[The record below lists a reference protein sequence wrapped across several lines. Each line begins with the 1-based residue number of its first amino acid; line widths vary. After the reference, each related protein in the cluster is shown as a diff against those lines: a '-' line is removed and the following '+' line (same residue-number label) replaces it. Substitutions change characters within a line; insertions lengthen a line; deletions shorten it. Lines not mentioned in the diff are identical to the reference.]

1 MGEVEN
7 SISKCR
13 MIFFMS
19 NHIKI
24 LVSLIAALILNV
36 QVLHAAEVDK
46 ITIQGNKSI
55 SNETIKIFGDV
66 KKGDYSERDIN
77 LLIKKLYETGF
88 FSSVS
93 AEVKNKNLYINVK
106 EFPLINQ
113 IVFKGEKAKKYLE
126 KLDEYLTLKESVSF
140 SKDKLNRDV
149 KTIKEFYKQAGYY
162 FVDLNVDIEELSDD
176 KVNVIYNLVKGK
188 KAKISKIY
196 FVGDK
201 KVRDKKL
208 REIITS
214 EENRFWKVISSGK
227 FLNEQRIKLD
237 ERLLQNYYINSGYY
251 EAQVKSSSVEYQE
264 GDGFAL
270 TFSIEAGKRYKF
282 KKVSI
287 DVVDGIDKKYFV
299 ELNEPL
305 LKVVGKYYS
314 RTKLQKVLDQI
325 DKLTVRKELQFINH
339 RLLETLEGDD
349 IVVKI
354 EIFEGPK
361 FFVEKVNIVG
371 NNITNDSVIRSEM
384 IVDEGD
390 PYSEVLLTRSVN
402 NIKAKRIFAT
412 VDSKTLPGSE
422 SGRKIIEIKVEE
434 QATGEIAAGAG
445 VVTQG
450 TTIGGAL
457 TENNFLG
464 RGIKLETMLEISE

>member
-13 MIFFMS
+13 MNFFMP

-24 LVSLIAALILNV
+24 LVTLIIALILNA
-36 QVLHAAEVDK
+36 LFLYAAEVDK

-66 KKGDYSERDIN
+66 KKGNYSERDIN

-214 EENRFWKVISSGK
+214 EENRFWKAS
-227 FLNEQRIKLD
+227 
-237 ERLLQNYYINSGYY
+237 
-251 EAQVKSSSVEYQE
+251 
-264 GDGFAL
+264 
-270 TFSIEAGKRYKF
+270 
-282 KKVSI
+282 
-287 DVVDGIDKKYFV
+287 
-299 ELNEPL
+299 
-305 LKVVGKYYS
+305 
-314 RTKLQKVLDQI
+314 
-325 DKLTVRKELQFINH
+325 
-339 RLLETLEGDD
+339 
-349 IVVKI
+349 
-354 EIFEGPK
+354 
-361 FFVEKVNIVG
+361 
-371 NNITNDSVIRSEM
+371 
-384 IVDEGD
+384 
-390 PYSEVLLTRSVN
+390 
-402 NIKAKRIFAT
+402 
-412 VDSKTLPGSE
+412 
-422 SGRKIIEIKVEE
+422 
-434 QATGEIAAGAG
+434 
-445 VVTQG
+445 
-450 TTIGGAL
+450 
-457 TENNFLG
+457 
-464 RGIKLETMLEISE
+464 